1 MRKQQGKIKN
11 PKLAN
16 KYRRRLSLRSKLSG
30 RSERPRITTNKTSK
44 HLRVMV
50 IDDSTHKVLFS
61 VQTFGKEASGEIKK
75 NLDGAKKIG
84 EIVAGKLKD
93 QNIERAVYDRNGCK
107 FNGLVAVVANSIRE
121 NGIQI

>member
-11 PKLAN
+11 AKLAS
-16 KYRRRLSLRSKLSG
+16 KYRRKLSLRNKLSG
-30 RSERPRITTNKTSK
+30 TSERPRIATSKTSK

-50 IDDSTHKVLFS
+50 VDDSSHKILFS
-61 VQTFGKEASGEIKK
+61 VQTFGKQANGEIKK
-75 NLDGAKKIG
+75 NLEGAKKIG

-107 FNGLVAVVANSIRE
+107 FNGLVAVVADSIRE

>member
-16 KYRRRLSLRSKLSG
+16 KYRRKLSLRSKLSG
-30 RSERPRITTNKTSK
+30 TSERPRITTNKTSK

>member
-11 PKLAN
+11 AKLAS
-16 KYRRRLSLRSKLSG
+16 KYRRKLSLRNKLSG
-30 RSERPRITTNKTSK
+30 TSERPRIATNKSSK

-50 IDDSTHKVLFS
+50 VDDSSHKILFS
-61 VQTFGKEASGEIKK
+61 VQTFGKQANGEIKK
-75 NLDGAKKIG
+75 NLEGAKKIG

-107 FNGLVAVVANSIRE
+107 FNGLVAVVADSIRE
-121 NGIQI
+121 NGIKI

>member
-11 PKLAN
+11 SKLAN

-30 RSERPRITTNKTSK
+30 TSDRPRITTNKTSK

-50 IDDSTHKVLFS
+50 VDDSTHKVLFS
-61 VQTFGKEASGEIKK
+61 VQTFGKQADGEIKK

>member
-16 KYRRRLSLRSKLSG
+16 KYRRKLSLRSKLSG
-30 RSERPRITTNKTSK
+30 TSERPRITTNKTSK

-50 IDDSTHKVLFS
+50 IDDLTHKVLFS
-61 VQTFGKEASGEIKK
+61 VQTFGKEAGGEIKK